1 MASKKVDSI
10 ERFEERWNE
19 NIETIREKDQLDR
32 KACKNIYSD
41 FRADA
46 EDILIF
52 SEDFDRSVEIVK
64 DYNSKLTIALD
75 SSRTNHKLNI
85 VELISDIKLEIILL
99 KNKFF

>member
-1 MASKKVDSI
+1 MTSKDVDSI
-10 ERFEERWNE
+10 ERFEERWDE
-19 NIETIREKDQLDR
+19 NIEAIRNKDHLDR
-32 KACKNIYSD
+32 KGCKNIYSD
-41 FRADA
+41 FRAGA

-52 SEDFDRSVEIVK
+52 SQDFDRAVETVK

-85 VELISDIKLEIILL
+85 VELISNIKLEIILI